1 MSVRNYILQTVAS
14 QKIKE
19 EKVPLFSIHSH
30 TQSNKAGDQASSV
43 ELLDDL
49 RFILNRCKEY
59 YS

>member
-49 RFILNRCKEY
+49 CNERPFQTFLLC
-59 YS
+59 